1 MEAHMREA
9 QETFSYQVSRDV
21 PAGPD
26 AAWAAWTD
34 PVRYG
39 EWFGAVPGSVV
50 LDVRTGGSWSLSLP
64 VGEQGETETMTG
76 EYGEV
81 ITKEL
86 LTIITHFDGGDTE
99 MEFRFEP
106 TASGTR
112 ITVRQSSPSSEQ
124 RDGSREGAEMLLTLC
139 AEYLARGGR

>member
-1 MEAHMREA
+1 MREA
-9 QETFSYQVSRDV
+9 QETFSYQVSREV
-21 PAGPD
+21 TAGPD

-50 LDVRTGGSWSLSLP
+50 LDVRTDGSWSLSLP
-64 VGEQGETETMTG
+64 LGEGGETEPMTG
-76 EYGEV
+76 GYGPV

-86 LTIITHFDGGDTE
+86 LTIITHFEDGDTE
-99 MEFRFEP
+99 MEFGFEP
-106 TASGTR
+106 VPSGTR
-112 ITVRQSSPSSEQ
+112 ITVRQSSPSREQ

-139 AEYLARGGR
+139 AEYLARGSG